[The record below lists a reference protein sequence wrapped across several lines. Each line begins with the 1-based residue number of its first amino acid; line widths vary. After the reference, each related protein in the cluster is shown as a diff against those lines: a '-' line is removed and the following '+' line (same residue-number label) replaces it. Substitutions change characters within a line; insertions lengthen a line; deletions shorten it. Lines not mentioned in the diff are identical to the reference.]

1 LDIRVAIVRE
11 LRDKGV
17 FVMKNVPDKDQLAD
31 VFSKDK
37 PGPQTTR
44 MRIWMLRGDVP
55 DDCFHRKDLFEEPL
69 GVAG

>member
-1 LDIRVAIVRE
+1 
-11 LRDKGV
+11 
-17 FVMKNVPDKDQLAD
+17 MKNIPDKDQLAD
-31 VFSKDK
+31 VFTKVE

-44 MRIWMLRGDVP
+44 MRNWMLRGDVP